1 MPEPRDG
8 ALDDPAMSVGSQA
21 PAIFVGAVDAIIPIG
36 TGQHDAALGQ
46 PLAEGIAVVGAVA
59 DQVFRV
65 APPGRDTRRER
76 GVDERDF
83 RGRGRG
89 DRDSQRKTLT
99 LDQYHAL

>member
-8 ALDDPAMSVGSQA
+8 ALDDPAMSVGAQA
-21 PAIFVGAVDAIIPIG
+21 PAVFVGTVDAIIPIG

-83 RGRGRG
+83 RGRRRG

>member
-1 MPEPRDG
+1 MPEPRNG
-8 ALDDPAMSVGSQA
+8 ALDDPAVPIGPQPS
-21 PAIFVGAVDAIIPIG
+21 AIFVGSVDSIIPIG
-36 TGQHDAALGQ
+36 TRQHDAALAQ
-46 PLAEGIAVVGAVA
+46 PLAEGIAVVGAIA

-65 APPGRDTRRER
+65 APPGRDAARER

-89 DRDSQRKTLT
+89 DGDSQRKTLT

>member
-8 ALDDPAMSVGSQA
+8 ALDDPAMSVRSQA
-21 PAIFVGAVDAIIPIG
+21 AAIFVGAVDTIIPIG
-36 TGQHDAALGQ
+36 AGQHNAALGQ
-46 PLAEGIAVVGAVA
+46 PLAERIAVVGAVA

-65 APPGRDTRRER
+65 APAGRDARRER

-89 DRDSQRKTLT
+89 DGDSQRKTLT